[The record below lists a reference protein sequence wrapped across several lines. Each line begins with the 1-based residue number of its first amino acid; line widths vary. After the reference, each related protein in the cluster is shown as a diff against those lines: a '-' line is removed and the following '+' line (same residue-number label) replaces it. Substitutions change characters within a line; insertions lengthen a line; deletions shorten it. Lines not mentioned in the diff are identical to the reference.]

1 MNSIAAK
8 AELPAACIMPMA
20 EPAPSRTALMDGVGR
35 MNAIRELSQA
45 ADGFADTFA
54 NTGCLA
60 ALGDLHRCDRLLMA
74 LIDGEG
80 RAG

>member
-1 MNSIAAK
+1 
-8 AELPAACIMPMA
+8 
-20 EPAPSRTALMDGVGR
+20 MDGVGR

-45 ADGFADTFA
+45 ADGFADTYA
-54 NTGCLA
+54 ETGCLA